1 MGFTDSAS
9 QGLGDTALALGAAAL
24 GGLLLPGFF
33 RASFGGNT
41 GFNSGFAGGNCGG
54 GGTVV
59 IDNNMAQRGATM
71 ETMLAGALSKVAA
84 LEGQNYA
91 DKVALET
98 YKQSVRDDQTLSD
111 RAFNF
116 INPIAKEVSDLL
128 VREAR
133 NDERINCINKDIH
146 NLRHEFRTAIE
157 IEGER
162 RITGLQ
168 ALECYVKSTY
178 VPGQLKLS
186 PDSLCPQV
194 MPRYNSFT
202 LPTDTAPAVQPV
214 TGNINVT

>member
-33 RASFGGNT
+33 RASFGGGT
-41 GFNSGFAGGNCGG
+41 GFNSGFSNCGG
-54 GGTVV
+54 GSGTVV

-98 YKQSVRDDQTLSD
+98 YKQSVQDNNALSD
-111 RAFNF
+111 RAFAY

-133 NDERINCINKDIH
+133 NDEKINCLSKDMH
-146 NLRHEFRTAIE
+146 NLRHEFYRAIE
-157 IEGER
+157 VEGER
-162 RITGLQ
+162 RINGLQ
-168 ALECYVKSTY
+168 ALECYVKANY

-186 PDSLCPQV
+186 PDSICPGV
-194 MPRYNSFT
+194 MPRYNSFV

-214 TGNINVT
+214 TGTINVT

>member
-41 GFNSGFAGGNCGG
+41 GFNSGFAGGGTNTYVFDQNNC
-54 GGTVV
+54 T
-59 IDNNMAQRGATM
+59 NQQ
-71 ETMLAGALSKVAA
+71 TMLAGALSKVAA

-98 YKQSVRDDQTLSD
+98 YKQSVRDDQALSD

-162 RITGLQ
+162 RVNGLQ
-168 ALECYVKSTY
+168 ALECYVKANY

-194 MPRYNSFT
+194 MPRYNSFV